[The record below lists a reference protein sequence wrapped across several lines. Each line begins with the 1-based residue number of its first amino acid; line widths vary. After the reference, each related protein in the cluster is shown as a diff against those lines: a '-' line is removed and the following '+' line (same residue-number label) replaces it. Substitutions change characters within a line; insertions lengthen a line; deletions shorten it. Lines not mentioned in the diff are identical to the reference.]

1 MRLQALGFDFHHRLP
16 STEYNGAH
24 VMALASTATSFTP
37 AYPGRFSPRREA
49 SGTAPDGRILVLVQ
63 AEQAPA
69 PPITLVMNRDAE
81 LKK

>member
-1 MRLQALGFDFHHRLP
+1 
-16 STEYNGAH
+16 
-24 VMALASTATSFTP
+24 MALASTAASFTP